1 MSSAPAAGGVLR
13 LGLVGSPNSGKT
25 TLFNALTG
33 LRAKVA
39 NYPGVTVERREG
51 ETSVRGR
58 RLVVVDLPGT
68 YSLDPISPDERVVS
82 RVLDGHLSD
91 PPDALVMVAD
101 ACSLERSLLVLAQVL
116 KRGTPTC
123 LVVTMTDELVARG
136 GELDLPRL
144 ERALGIPVCG
154 VVGHRGLGIGA
165 MRELLARP
173 EEWSQPHL
181 PAPEAAAER
190 AAWVESILTNVIRRR
205 PGRNALTD
213 SVDRVVL
220 HPVAGSL
227 LFVVVMVTFF
237 QVIFAWATPAMDAID
252 AAIGVGAEAAR
263 AALPAGLLADFVADG
278 LITGV
283 GAVVIFLPQIV
294 LLFSLLYLLQD
305 VGYMARAAFVIDRLM
320 GRVGLEGRSFVS
332 LLSSYACAVPGIMAT
347 RTIPSTRNRMVTIL
361 VAPLMTCS
369 ARLPV
374 FALLIGAFVPPI
386 RVWGPIGLQGLT
398 LLGLYLLGAVSALLV
413 AAVLKRTL
421 LSGESLPFYMELP
434 SYRWPPLRLIASQ
447 VWGSASAFLRRAGTI
462 ILAATVVLWALLSF
476 PRVTAPE
483 PLRAGAQPGRPGG
496 PRPGARGGT
505 AGLRLEDR
513 RRALREPGR
522 PRGDRRDA
530 GPDLRRH
537 RPGDL
542 AARGGARRR
551 RPPHGEEGLHA
562 RHRGLPPG
570 LLRVRAAVHVH
581 PGGDPARDQL
591 LALARLRF
599 LLPAGAR
606 LRGELR
612 HLPDRL
618 GAGRRRVSAPAGR
631 LRSWSPCRA
640 PAAGPVSPPSCS
652 SPCWPG

>member
-252 AAIGVGAEAAR
+252 MAIGVGAEAAR

-374 FALLIGAFVPPI
+374 FALLIGAFVPPTQ
-386 RVWGPIGLQGLT
+386 VWGPIGLQGLT

-434 SYRWPPLRLIASQ
+434 SYRWPPLRLIVSQ
-447 VWGSASAFLRRAGTI
+447 VWSSASAFLRRAGTI

-483 PLRAGAQPGRPGG
+483 DLAPSQQARFELEHSLAGRAGHALEPVVAPLGFDWKIGV
-496 PRPGARGGT
+496 
-505 AGLRLEDR
+505 GLF
-513 RRALREPGR
+513 AS
-522 PRGDRRDA
+522 
-530 GPDLRRH
+530 
-537 RPGDL
+537 L
-542 AARGGARRR
+542 AAREVIVATLAQIYAATDQ
-551 RPPHGEEGLHA
+551 ETSL
-562 RHRGLPPG
+562 
-570 LLRVRAAVHVH
+570 RAAVRADVDPRTGRKVFTPATVASLLVFFVYALQCMSTLAVIRRETHSWRWPVFAFSYLLVLAYGASFVTYRIASAL
-581 PGGDPARDQL
+581 GG
-591 LALARLRF
+591 
-599 LLPAGAR
+599 
-606 LRGELR
+606 
-612 HLPDRL
+612 
-618 GAGRRRVSAPAGR
+618 
-631 LRSWSPCRA
+631 
-640 PAAGPVSPPSCS
+640 AA
-652 SPCWPG
+652 